1 MKNRG
6 DVKMPA
12 LATKEQIEYIEKL
25 QSQIGTEKQIV
36 KGMSSYEASKLIS
49 ELIAKTAKTKINED
63 RLAMAMNEVF
73 RIWKKDGRDIY
84 QHHRE
89 AFIDEV
95 INAYGLFTEISDRLA
110 KGAGCQNRNPHT
122 HN

>member
-25 QSQIGTEKQIV
+25 QSQIGTEKQTV
-36 KGMSSYEASKLIS
+36 KDMSSYEASKLIS
-49 ELIAKTAKTKINED
+49 ELIAKTAKNKINEA
-63 RLAMAMNEVF
+63 RLAMAMKEVF

-110 KGAGCQNRNPHT
+110 KGSGSQN
-122 HN
+122 